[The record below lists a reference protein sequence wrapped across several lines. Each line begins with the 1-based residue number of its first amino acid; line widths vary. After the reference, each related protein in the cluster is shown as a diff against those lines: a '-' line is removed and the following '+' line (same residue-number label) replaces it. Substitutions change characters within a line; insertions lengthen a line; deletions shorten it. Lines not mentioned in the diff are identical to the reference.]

1 MWGTGTGAQNL
12 ARPLFA
18 YELEGD
24 IFLVTVLL
32 AFSAIAR
39 LVASPITGFM
49 TDRWGRRPLLIIGA
63 GIRGATGILSFF
75 ASSYMEFFVL
85 EFIGG
90 VGIAMW
96 NTSAN
101 ILIADVTEPHV
112 RGRVVAMR
120 GMSMRAGQITG
131 PLLGALIAAFFDIR
145 TIFLVNG
152 VAKFVTLFMALYLIK
167 ESRVEDE
174 TGAPRRQAPRLSITN
189 LRPFLTR
196 GFILVILA
204 TFAVSMM
211 GQGVFAGLLP
221 IYAQELANLNEA
233 SIGTLIGIGGLISV
247 LVAFPSGMVSD
258 GYGRKFAL
266 VPGLALLAVSAYLLS
281 HGDNY
286 TMLLTHGVR
295 VRHRVGHEPG
305 DGADLRDGYLA
316 GAAAGD
322 VPRRV
327 VAVPGGGRIR
337 GAAGRGR
344 DGGVLELLGNVRRRG
359 GVAGGER
366 GAHHAVRAGDS
377 VAGRAVS
384 GVQYVLTAYN
394 ELTIDN
400 YTVRIIL
407 LIHPGVGFP
416 LPTSGGY
423 SNGWDAL
430 QNSASHFM

>member
-1 MWGTGTGAQNL
+1 MADANPPPPRPRTSGVFSSRTLPIYAAFLVWGTGTGAQNL

-167 ESRVEDE
+167 ESSVEDE
-174 TGAPRRQAPRLSITN
+174 TGRAPA
-189 LRPFLTR
+189 
-196 GFILVILA
+196 
-204 TFAVSMM
+204 
-211 GQGVFAGLLP
+211 
-221 IYAQELANLNEA
+221 
-233 SIGTLIGIGGLISV
+233 
-247 LVAFPSGMVSD
+247 
-258 GYGRKFAL
+258 
-266 VPGLALLAVSAYLLS
+266 
-281 HGDNY
+281 
-286 TMLLTHGVR
+286 
-295 VRHRVGHEPG
+295 
-305 DGADLRDGYLA
+305 A
-316 GAAAGD
+316 GAAAQPDEPPALPDEGVHPCD
-322 VPRRV
+322 PGNLRGEHDG
-327 VAVPGGGRIR
+327 PGGVCRVAAHLR
-337 GAAGRGR
+337 TGAGKP
-344 DGGVLELLGNVRRRG
+344 
-359 GVAGGER
+359 ER
-366 GAHHAVRAGDS
+366 GEHRDAHRHRAGS
-377 VAGRAVS
+377 SPCWSPSRA
-384 GVQYVLTAYN
+384 A
-394 ELTIDN
+394 
-400 YTVRIIL
+400 
-407 LIHPGVGFP
+407 
-416 LPTSGGY
+416 
-423 SNGWDAL
+423 W
-430 QNSASHFM
+430 

>member
-49 TDRWGRRPLLIIGA
+49 SDRWGRRPLLITGA
-63 GIRGATGILSFF
+63 GVRAVTSILSFF
-75 ASSYMEFFVL
+75 ADTYLEFFVL

-101 ILIADVTEPHV
+101 ILIADVTEQHI

-120 GMSMRAGQITG
+120 GMSMRAGQFTG
-131 PLLGALIAAFFDIR
+131 PLLGALVAAFFDIR
-145 TIFLVNG
+145 TIFLING
-152 VAKFVTLFMALYLIK
+152 IAKVLTLVIALYLIK

-174 TGAPRRQAPRLSITN
+174 AGAPRRQGQRLSLSAI
-189 LRPFLTR
+189 RPFLSR
-196 GFILVILA
+196 AFILVILA

-221 IYAQELANLNEA
+221 IYAQELANLDEA
-233 SIGTLIGIGGLISV
+233 GIGTLIGIGGFISV
-247 LVAFPSGMVSD
+247 LVAFPSGMISD

-281 HGDNY
+281 LGDNY
-286 TMLLTHGVR
+286 TMLLLMVSVYGFAWGMSQGTAQTYAMDISPAQQRGTFLGVWS
-295 VRHRVGHEPG
+295 
-305 DGADLRDGYLA
+305 LFQ
-316 GAAAGD
+316 AAGGF
-322 VPRRV
+322 VAPLAVGGLAEFWSFSGTFVV
-327 VAVPGGGRIR
+327 VAAWLAVSAILIMLFAPETRWR
-337 GAAGRGR
+337 
-344 DGGVLELLGNVRRRG
+344 
-359 GVAGGER
+359 GVAR
-366 GAHHAVRAGDS
+366 GS
-377 VAGRAVS
+377 
-384 GVQYVLTAYN
+384 
-394 ELTIDN
+394 
-400 YTVRIIL
+400 
-407 LIHPGVGFP
+407 
-416 LPTSGGY
+416 
-423 SNGWDAL
+423 
-430 QNSASHFM
+430 